1 MFGYDL
7 EAEFTHLQG
16 DSPFFYAECVLTIY
30 LLLSQG
36 IMSEKFLM
44 PSLSNI
50 SKRYGFNSSIAG
62 LLIGFGIAVP
72 DIAVTIISF
81 QRHGIKMVEFGLAV
95 IFGGVVFCTTF
106 VPAAAY
112 FLNYGIRNPRPE
124 PTMKEKVAFNNL

>member
-1 MFGYDL
+1 
-7 EAEFTHLQG
+7 
-16 DSPFFYAECVLTIY
+16 
-30 LLLSQG
+30 
-36 IMSEKFLM
+36 MSEKFLM

-50 SKRYGFNSSIAG
+50 SKRYGFNSSIGG

-124 PTMKEKVAFNNL
+124 PT

>member
-1 MFGYDL
+1 
-7 EAEFTHLQG
+7 
-16 DSPFFYAECVLTIY
+16 
-30 LLLSQG
+30 
-36 IMSEKFLM
+36 M

-81 QRHGIKMVEFGLAV
+81 QRHGIKMVEFGLAL

-112 FLNYGIRNPRPE
+112 FLNYGIWNSRPE
-124 PTMKEKVAFNNL
+124 PT